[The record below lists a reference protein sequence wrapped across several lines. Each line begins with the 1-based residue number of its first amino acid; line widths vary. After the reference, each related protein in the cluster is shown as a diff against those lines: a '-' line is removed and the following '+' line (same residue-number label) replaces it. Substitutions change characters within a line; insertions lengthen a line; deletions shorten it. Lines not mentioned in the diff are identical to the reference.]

1 MNYVIPEKAK
11 KTGCQPPLARQTIPL
26 RFIGWFFF
34 ANACLFILI
43 GLRYLSEIYPLTLS
57 FPTPFNK
64 FLVSLFIF
72 FTMVGHLSFLAFLPA
87 LLVIPFAFL
96 FRKLIGIQIISVC
109 VASTAVFLLIVDTIV
124 FKQFHYHLNGI
135 ILQMIISKEFN
146 EIFQL
151 STSEWIAGYL
161 ILTAIFLFEALLA
174 IVTKKIIIKKPELQG
189 KTVATTLGV
198 CLLIAYEMFLLGGTN
213 LNLSLTQQ
221 ARAFPLFNNFLALIL
236 PLPDSL
242 TRVENLASGHFAQP
256 RQVVRPLRYPLHPLH
271 FMPAKSPLNLLI
283 IVVDTWRPDM
293 MTANVMPNV
302 YEFSK
307 KTWQFHNHWSGG
319 NSTQA
324 GIFSLFYGI
333 PGTYWASMLANM
345 QGPVLIKALL
355 NQGYQTGVYASA
367 ELTIPAFHRCV
378 FADIPNLTLETPG
391 DTPYQRDYVVTKK
404 FREFLDQNK
413 NTAKPFFSF
422 LFYNS
427 AHAYCMDGNPIKK
440 FQPSVAVCKRYALTN
455 DSDPI
460 PYINR
465 YKNGLAFVDQQ
476 VGIILNLLKQNDLL
490 KNTVVIITGD
500 HGQEFND
507 NHNNYWEHASN
518 YTRYQVQTP
527 LFIYWPHEKPMSF
540 THWTSHFDIS
550 PTLMKKLLGCSNQPE
565 DFCLGHPLL
574 DKKPPKYLIISSY
587 IDFGIVS
594 NNKITTIYATGNYA
608 IHDNQNHLLQNAPLD
623 LSLLREALRDVYT
636 FYRVKQ

>member
-1 MNYVIPEKAK
+1 MKIKIP
-11 KTGCQPPLARQTIPL
+11 TINL

-34 ANACLFILI
+34 ANACLFILV
-43 GLRYLSEIYPLTLS
+43 GLRYLSEIFPLVLT
-57 FPTPFNK
+57 FPTAFNK

-72 FTMVGHLSFLAFLPA
+72 FAMIGHLSLLAFLPT

-96 FRKLIGIQIISVC
+96 LRKMIGIQVISVC
-109 VASTAVFLLIVDTIV
+109 TASIALFLLLIDTYV

-135 ILQMIISKEFN
+135 ILQMILSKEFN

-151 STSEWIAGYL
+151 SILEWILGGA
-161 ILTAIFLFEALLA
+161 ILGSIFLLEILLA
-174 IVTKKIIIKKPELQG
+174 IIIKKIILKKSEIHG
-189 KTVATTLGV
+189 KTIATTLCV
-198 CLLIAYEMFLLGGTN
+198 FVFIAYEMFLLGGTN

-242 TRVENLASGHFAQP
+242 TRVEGLASGHFAQP
-256 RQVVRPLRYPLHPLH
+256 KQIVRPLHYPLHSLH
-271 FMPAKSPLNLLI
+271 FLPPKSALNLLI
-283 IVVDTWRPDM
+283 IVVDSWRPDM
-293 MTANVMPNV
+293 LTADVMPNTHV
-302 YEFSK
+302 FSK
-307 KTWQFHNHWSGG
+307 NTWQFQNHWSGG

-333 PGTYWASMLANM
+333 PGTYWTSMLAKE
-345 QGPVLIKALL
+345 QGPVLIRALL
-355 NQGYQTGVYASA
+355 NQGYQTGIFASA

-378 FADIPNLTLETPG
+378 FADIPNLAVNTPG
-391 DTPYQRDYVVTKK
+391 DTPYQQDHAITEK
-404 FREFLDQNK
+404 FHQFLVQHK
-413 NTAKPFFSF
+413 NTQKPFFSF

-427 AHAYCMDGNPIKK
+427 AHAYCMDGNPVQK
-440 FQPSVAVCKRYALTN
+440 FQPSVLVCKRYALTN
-455 DSDPI
+455 ESDPH

-465 YKNGLAFVDQQ
+465 YKNGLAFVDQEI
-476 VGIILNLLKQNDLL
+476 GIVLNLLKQNDLL

-527 LFIYWPHEKPMSF
+527 LLIYWPHEKPLSF

-550 PTLMKKLLGCSNQPE
+550 PTLMKKLLGCSNQPN
-565 DFCLGHPLL
+565 DFCVGHPLL
-574 DKKPPKYLIISSY
+574 DKKSPHYLIISSY

-594 NNKITTIYATGNYA
+594 PHQITTIYATGNYA
-608 IHDNQNHLLQNAPLD
+608 IHDNQNRLLQNAPLD
-623 LSLLREALRDVYT
+623 LSLLREALRDVYA
-636 FYRVKQ
+636 FYGVNVYTPLKKGGRT